1 MAAYYKQNGWL
12 FARAC
17 AIRRFDEPA
26 IQLSARGIVIVM
38 KLFLSLV
45 LIALCAGC
53 SSRSSSPDAVR
64 ERAADAT
71 ATIKRDAT
79 AVAQG
84 VKEGWSR
91 SNPLDINSA
100 SREQLLALPDMT
112 PSSADAIIAGRP
124 YKNSAELVQRRIL
137 SKAEY
142 DKIAERVT
150 AKR

>member
-1 MAAYYKQNGWL
+1 
-12 FARAC
+12 
-17 AIRRFDEPA
+17 
-26 IQLSARGIVIVM
+26 M
-38 KLFLSLV
+38 KLLWSLLLV
-45 LIALCAGC
+45 AGC
-53 SSRSSSPDAVR
+53 VGCSNNSSSPDAVR

-71 ATIKRDAT
+71 AAIKRDAT

-84 VKEGWSR
+84 VKEGLSR

-100 SREQLLALPDMT
+100 SREQLLGLPEMT

-124 YKNSAELVQRRIL
+124 YKNSSELVQRRIL

-142 DKIAERVT
+142 EKIADRVT

>member
-1 MAAYYKQNGWL
+1 MG
-12 FARAC
+12 R
-17 AIRRFDEPA
+17 IGGPA
-26 IQLSARGIVIVM
+26 IQAATRGIVILM
-38 KLFLSLV
+38 KLLWSLV
-45 LIALCAGC
+45 LIAACAGC
-53 SSRSSSPDAVR
+53 SNQSSSPDAVR
-64 ERAADAT
+64 ERAANAT
-71 ATIKRDAT
+71 AALKRDAT

-100 SREQLLALPDMT
+100 TREQLLALPDMT

-124 YKNSAELVQRRIL
+124 YKNSSELVPRRIL

-142 DKIAERVT
+142 DKIADRVT

>member
-1 MAAYYKQNGWL
+1 
-12 FARAC
+12 
-17 AIRRFDEPA
+17 
-26 IQLSARGIVIVM
+26 M
-38 KLFLSLV
+38 KLLWSVL
-45 LIALCAGC
+45 LIAACAGC
-53 SSRSSSPDAVR
+53 SNQSSSPDAVR

-100 SREQLLALPDMT
+100 TREQLLALPDMT

-124 YKNSAELVQRRIL
+124 YKSSNELVQRRIL
-137 SKAEY
+137 SKPEY

-150 AKR
+150 ATR

>member
-1 MAAYYKQNGWL
+1 MNQHRSGL
-12 FARAC
+12 MRG
-17 AIRRFDEPA
+17 RRGN
-26 IQLSARGIVIVM
+26 LRGIVILM
-38 KLFLSLV
+38 KLLWSLV
-45 LIALCAGC
+45 LIAACAGC
-53 SSRSSSPDAVR
+53 SNNSSSPDAVR

-71 ATIKRDAT
+71 AAIRRDAG
-79 AVAQG
+79 AIAQG

-100 SREQLLALPDMT
+100 SREQLLALPDIT

-137 SKAEY
+137 GKAEY
-142 DKIAERVT
+142 DKIADRVT